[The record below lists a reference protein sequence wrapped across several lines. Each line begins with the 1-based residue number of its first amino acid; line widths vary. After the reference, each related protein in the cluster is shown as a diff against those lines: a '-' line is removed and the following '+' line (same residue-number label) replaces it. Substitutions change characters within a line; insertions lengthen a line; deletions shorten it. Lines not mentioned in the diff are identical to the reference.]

1 MAIKVVSQ
9 QWTILTSHT
18 SRVQKYGDESGQQ
31 WTMLTSRARSAHQLP
46 VHVQYVHY
54 TVQYTCI
61 VVDLVYCIDIMTPKS
76 GLYGIILSI

>member
-31 WTMLTSRARSAHQLP
+31 WSMLTSHTSRVQKYGNESGQQWTMLTSRARSAHQLP

-54 TVQYTCI
+54 TIYI
-61 VVDLVYCIDIMTPKS
+61 V
-76 GLYGIILSI
+76 